1 MTRER
6 RYAAPSGDLVLH
18 HYWMSPYAEK
28 IRCILGYKHLSWK
41 SVLIP
46 IVMPKPDLIA
56 LTGGYRKTPVLQIG
70 ADIYCDTDLIARV
83 LDALQ
88 PDPPLFPD
96 GTEGLCY
103 ALGAWQQQLFSL
115 SVEMLGLS
123 GAPMPDNFVEDRST
137 MFDNG
142 LDVGRLIRELPAKRD
157 QMRAKLDLLER
168 QLADGRSF
176 LLGEHPS
183 LADFSLYHPV
193 FALRRLE
200 ATAALLGP
208 FPSVSVWADRIAA
221 FGHVSYEEMS
231 SAAAVEHA
239 RATTPQTAL
248 GPDPDDP
255 NGRRPGEHVSIV
267 HADFGRDQVAGD
279 IVASSVHEIAIRRV
293 DQRAGEVVVH
303 LPRERYVVLPA

>member
-6 RYAAPSGDLVLH
+6 RRAAPSGDLVLH
-18 HYWMSPYAEK
+18 HYWMSPYGEK
-28 IRCILGYKHLSWK
+28 IRCILGFKHLSWK

-46 IVMPKPDLIA
+46 IVMPKPDLVA

-83 LDALQ
+83 LDAVQL
-88 PDPPLFPD
+88 DPPLFPD

-176 LLGEHPS
+176 LLGERPS

-200 ATAALLGP
+200 ATGALLEP
-208 FPSVSVWADRIAA
+208 FSSVNVWADRIAA
-221 FGHVSYEEMS
+221 FGHGSYEEMS

-239 RATTPQTAL
+239 RAATPQTAL

-267 HADFGRDQVAGD
+267 HADFGRDPVAGD